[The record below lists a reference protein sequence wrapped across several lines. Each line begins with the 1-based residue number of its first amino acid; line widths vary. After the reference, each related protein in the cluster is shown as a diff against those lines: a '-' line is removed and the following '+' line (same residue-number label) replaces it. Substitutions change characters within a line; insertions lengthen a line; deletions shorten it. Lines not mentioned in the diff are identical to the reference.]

1 MSDSK
6 TSQNNKEE
14 DKKIDEKDPN
24 KTVISST
31 PKETSEVKVEDK
43 VSLKEDE
50 IAEKTTKVEE
60 DVKADESLKEDDSKA
75 VEKEELLN
83 ISNENS
89 TIDEDEAEVLIVKED
104 SNNSTKKIEIE
115 SENSGIKKEE
125 DLKLDIEKTDEVK
138 KDKKDSKKGVVVAI
152 VVGIILLLLII
163 GLVLSIFVARKE
175 GNSSNFLSNPVDSIS
190 NIFSSPES
198 SMDDFYAAVE
208 KKDYEIAKQYVD
220 TSSPESSMDDFYA
233 AVEKKDYEIAKQYV
247 DTNSIANNIIKEVES
262 LGKEIPEE
270 EANQYK
276 EMMKTGIER
285 AIKEGNFMF
294 SKPEIIKVE
303 GDTLEAK
310 VDIIKG
316 EDKIVGFFE
325 RRSGKWVF
333 TGYKLDK

>member
-50 IAEKTTKVEE
+50 VVEKTTKVEE

-104 SNNSTKKIEIE
+104 SNNSTKEIEIE

-125 DLKLDIEKTDEVK
+125 DLKLNVEKVNEVK

-163 GLVLSIFVARKE
+163 GLAISIIVARKE
-175 GNSSNFLSNPVDSIS
+175 GNSSNFLSNPIDSIS

-208 KKDYEIAKQYVD
+208 KKDYE
-220 TSSPESSMDDFYA
+220 T
-233 AVEKKDYEIAKQYV
+233 AKQYV

>member
-220 TSSPESSMDDFYA
+220 T
-233 AVEKKDYEIAKQYV
+233 
-247 DTNSIANNIIKEVES
+247 NSIANNIIKEVES